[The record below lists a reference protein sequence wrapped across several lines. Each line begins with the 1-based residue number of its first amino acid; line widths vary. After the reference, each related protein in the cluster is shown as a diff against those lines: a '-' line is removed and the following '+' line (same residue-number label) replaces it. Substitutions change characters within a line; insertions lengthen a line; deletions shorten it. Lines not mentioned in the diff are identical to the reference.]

1 MGIKKMAKGDLIRN
15 AVEAMIVIGK
25 DVVPAGNMLFEVGK
39 WLFDKYKEHKVNKR
53 LEDLE
58 EGAKIKPQEAVQIAR
73 EEIQRQRQNGKTISG
88 DFERQLVERAAM
100 MPAMVNQHIQ
110 ATLQQAQRYGT
121 QATLALP
128 IGDQIEDYQ
137 RTAFY
142 QSLIPP
148 RAQRFHKGDPVPH
161 DNPQWKLVEMLG
173 SGGFGEVWQADH
185 QTSKKSKAVKF
196 CLDEQSAKLLKH
208 EAKALIDLSQKLPD
222 HPNIV
227 DLKDIQLEQE
237 PYWLAFEKVE
247 GGTLQS
253 LMQAKQLTVQESL
266 ELFIPIVEAMALV
279 HQAGIIHRDL
289 KPVNILL
296 TSKNVP
302 KIADFGI
309 GKIMAEQTAST
320 QQTKSLFTAM
330 GYGTPD
336 YMSPE
341 QKMLLPAHFS
351 DDVYSLG
358 VIFWQM
364 LSHTLQAPNY
374 LRDSLENLNISE
386 HLKNLLIQC
395 IEKPR
400 TKRIQNAGELLQR
413 LKTGNPPT
421 KKSSVFVYIAIS
433 VVVAVVG
440 FLFINKEKPKDI
452 PPPPPPVVEK
462 VAPPVAPPKVE
473 EKVVKQPDPPKV
485 EKVVEKPVVKPTP
498 QVGET
503 FKDCSDCPDM
513 VVLVGGTFKMGD
525 NSSKYDDEKPIH
537 EVEIKPFA
545 IGKFEV
551 TLGEFKAFVNATNY
565 SVKTVS
571 WCNWDSGKFAEND
584 RQPVQCVSWE
594 DATKYAEWLSKKT
607 AKKYRLPTEAE
618 WEYAARANTSTK
630 WSFGDNESDLKEYAW
645 YDKNSGNGT
654 HEVGQKKPNGFGLF
668 DMHGNVW
675 EWTCSDKENYSKNK
689 HLECSSNNNAN
700 KSLRGGSWYYVAGGC
715 RSALRYDGSPASR
728 LDSVGF
734 RVVSVFS
741 LQDYCIPLIFNTF
754 CNTDEH

>member
-1 MGIKKMAKGDLIRN
+1 MVRGDLIRN

-25 DVVPAGNMLFEVGK
+25 DVVPAGNLLFEVGK
-39 WLFDKYKEHKVNKR
+39 WLFDKYKEHQINKR

-88 DFERQLVERAAM
+88 EFEQEILDRAAM

-128 IGDQIEDYQ
+128 IGDQIADNQ

-266 ELFIPIVEAMALV
+266 DLFVPIVEAMALV

-364 LSHTLQAPNY
+364 LSHTLQPPHF
-374 LRDSLENLNISE
+374 LRDSLDNLNISE
-386 HLKNLLIQC
+386 ELKNLLTQC

-421 KKSSVFVYIAIS
+421 KKSSAFAYVAIS
-433 VVVAVVG
+433 VVVVAVG
-440 FLFINKEKPKDI
+440 FLFINKEKPKEI
-452 PPPPPPVVEK
+452 PPPPPVVEK
-462 VAPPVAPPKVE
+462 VIPPVAPPKVE
-473 EKVVKQPDPPKV
+473 EKIVKQPDPPKV
-485 EKVVEKPVVKPTP
+485 EKVVEKPAVKPTP

-513 VVLVGGTFKMGD
+513 VVLAGGSFKMGS
-525 NSSKYDDEKPIH
+525 NQNDDEKPIH
-537 EVEIKPFA
+537 EVKIKPFA

-551 TLGEFKAFVNATNY
+551 TLGEFKAFVNATNH
-565 SVKTVS
+565 SVKKVD

-630 WSFGDNESDLKEYAW
+630 WSFGDNESDLKDYAW
-645 YDKNSGNGT
+645 SHENSDRKT

-675 EWTCSDKENYSKNK
+675 EWTCSDYGKYSENK
-689 HLECSSNNNAN
+689 HLECSSKNDAN
-700 KSLRGGSWYYVAGGC
+700 KSLRGGSWGYGAVNC
-715 RSALRYDGSPASR
+715 RSSYRYDASSR
-728 LDSVGF
+728 SSNDGF
-734 RVVSVFS
+734 RLALF
-741 LQDYCIPLIFNTF
+741 LFPQDS
-754 CNTDEH
+754 